1 MKKLFFIFLLS
12 VISILFMYFS
22 GDGPGTWTQ
31 SLSSAGQIWGVA
43 VAPSNPQIIYAA
55 SNSTGMWKSTN
66 SGVNWVQINSGLSN
80 LILQCVAV
88 SPTNANVV
96 MCGSTNTGTNPGVY
110 RSSDGGANWTR
121 VVTGITETN
130 INIQALAIDPA
141 NPNIAYCT
149 VFDGATNSA
158 NGLYKTTDA
167 GATWVPSTNGIGT
180 IKNFLAVAV
189 NPLNPNVVYAG
200 TSFDPLTSTGPSKV
214 YKSVNGGN
222 SWVEISNGLPSL
234 STDVK
239 PIRQISI
246 SRQDTSIVLIG
257 QFINTDTLGGGM
269 YVTTNGGG
277 LWQKRNSGL
286 PVAVGL
292 LPRSCL
298 VRPGSSTEFYVGLG
312 NSTNTT
318 IGVYRSTNQG
328 ISWQEFNGGLMVNTY
343 TVRGLDMRAG
353 TDSTLFAAV
362 AHTTL
367 PAGQG
372 VFEYSL
378 PLVGISDP
386 FPMPPKSYNLFQNY
400 PNPFNPVTKIYYQV
414 IKPGVNVK
422 LVVYDVNGKQVTVLT
437 DKIMQSFGEAVE
449 FNSAGL
455 SSGIYFYTI
464 TVTDP
469 ELGSGVIYTDTKKMI
484 HVK

>member
-1 MKKLFFIFLLS
+1 MKKLFLIALLA
-12 VISILFMYFS
+12 VISLFFMYAD
-22 GDGPGTWTQ
+22 DGPGTWTQ
-31 SLSSAGQIWGVA
+31 SLSSAGQIWGIA
-43 VAPSNPQIIYAA
+43 VAPSNPQVIYAA

-66 SGVNWVQINSGLSN
+66 SGANWVQINSGLTN

-88 SPTNANVV
+88 SATNANVV
-96 MCGSTNTGTNPGVY
+96 MCGSTNTGSNPGVY
-110 RSSDGGANWTR
+110 RSTDGGSSWTR

-141 NPNIAYCT
+141 NPNTAYCT
-149 VFDGATNSA
+149 LFDGTTNSA
-158 NGLYKTTDA
+158 NGIYKTTN
-167 GATWVPSTNGIGT
+167 GGTLWVPVTTGIGT

-189 NPLNPNVVYAG
+189 NPLNSNVVYAG
-200 TSFDPLTSTGPSKV
+200 TSFDPLTSTGPSRV
-214 YKSVNGGN
+214 YKSVNGGT
-222 SWVEISNGLPSL
+222 SWTDISTGLPSL

-246 SRQDTSIVLIG
+246 SRLDTAVVLLG

-292 LPRSCL
+292 LPRSCFI
-298 VRPGSSTEFYVGLG
+298 RPGSSTEFYVGLG

-318 IGVYRSTNQG
+318 IGVYRTTNQG
-328 ISWQEFNGGLMVNTY
+328 ISWQEFNGGSMLNTY
-343 TVRGLDMRAG
+343 TVRGLDMKAG
-353 TDSTLFAAV
+353 PDSTLFAAV
-362 AHTTL
+362 AHPTIAT
-367 PAGQG
+367 GQG

-378 PLVGISDP
+378 PLVGISYP
-386 FPMPPKSYNLFQNY
+386 FPMPPQSYNLSQNY

-414 IKPGVNVK
+414 VKSGVNVK
-422 LVVYDVNGKQVTVLT
+422 IVVYDVNGKQVAVLT
-437 DKIMQSFGEAVE
+437 DKLLQSFGETVE

-455 SSGIYFYTI
+455 SSGIYFYSI

-469 ELGSGVIYTDTKKMI
+469 ELGSTAVYTDTKKMI
-484 HVK
+484 LVK